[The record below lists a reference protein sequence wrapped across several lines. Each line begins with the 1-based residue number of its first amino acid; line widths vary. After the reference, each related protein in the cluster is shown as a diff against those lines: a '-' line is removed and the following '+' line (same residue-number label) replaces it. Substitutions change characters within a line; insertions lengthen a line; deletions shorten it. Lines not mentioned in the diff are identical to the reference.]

1 VHPYLPFF
9 VHCKF
14 PLTNPNLIMKLIS
27 IASSLLLTLIFIPVS
42 VHCQEIGIPQGW
54 TLIEISE
61 LGSIGI
67 PPTIELRDDDS
78 FVALLTDEFR
88 NSLISRKKIEIIK
101 PQLTLQPKGTTKL
114 NKDAVSKYSRI
125 LITVD
130 KGDQGEF
137 LSNREVLAL
146 TKSELDQLNSMY
158 RQSFEAD
165 AKKLG
170 EGKLKLLD
178 WETISVVK
186 INDMAAIRIAYM
198 RQAMSNPPVYVQTY
212 NFLNYDERI
221 EITLSY
227 RDNEKYLWAEDF
239 ETSINSFRYF
249 KKR

>member
-1 VHPYLPFF
+1 
-9 VHCKF
+9 
-14 PLTNPNLIMKLIS
+14 MKQVFTAKLLFIS
-27 IASSLLLTLIFIPVS
+27 LTLVPVL
-42 VHCQEIGIPQGW
+42 VNCQEIDIPQGW

-78 FVALLTDEFR
+78 FVALLADDFR
-88 NSLISRKKIEIIK
+88 NSLITKKKIEIIK
-101 PQLTLQPKGTTKL
+101 PQLTFQPKGVTSFD
-114 NKDAVSKYSRI
+114 KDAIAKYARI

-137 LSNREVLAL
+137 LSNREVLDL

-158 RQSFEAD
+158 RQSFEVD

-170 EGKLKLLD
+170 EGQLKLLS

-186 INDMAAIRIAYM
+186 INDMAAIKVAYL

-212 NFLNYDERI
+212 NFLNSDERI

-227 RDNEKYLWAEDF
+227 RDNEKHLWAEDF
-239 ETSINSFRYF
+239 EASINSFRYF